1 MTETIH
7 RLIEQYGLVAVF
19 LGCVAEGES
28 AAILGGF
35 FAHQQ
40 VFVLWQAFVAA
51 FLGAFAGDT
60 FFFILGRSF
69 ADHRYVRSLRR
80 RPGFRRAYR
89 LLNTHPNIFVLTNRY
104 VYGMRLVGGVAAGL
118 STVSVPRFVILNAI
132 SSAVW
137 ATLFGTV
144 GYVFGLGTERI
155 VGQAV
160 ARHERLL
167 IALAVGV
174 VVVVLAWIAAHH
186 FARRERD
193 KDARA
198 DQADSLSSK
207 RIRSARR

>member
-40 VFVLWQAFVAA
+40 VFVLWQAFAAA

-69 ADHRYVRSLRR
+69 ADHPYVRRMRR

-89 LLNTHPNIFVLTNRY
+89 LLNTHPNIYVLTNRY
-104 VYGMRLVGGVAAGL
+104 IYGMRLVGGIAAGL
-118 STVSVPRFVILNAI
+118 STVSLPRFVILNAV

-137 ATLFGTV
+137 AALFGTL
-144 GYVFGLGTERI
+144 GYVFGLSAEHL
-155 VGQAV
+155 VGQALI
-160 ARHERLL
+160 RHERLL
-167 IALAVGV
+167 VALAVGLGV
-174 VVVVLAWIAAHH
+174 AILAWLVAHRV
-186 FARRERD
+186 AGRERA
-193 KDARA
+193 KDAEG
-198 DQADSLSSK
+198 DQLDRPS
-207 RIRSARR
+207 